1 MFGDDGLDV
10 CLSGGRGADQDAHG
24 GWWRV
29 VVVEQLLVGFQ
40 PRVAVA
46 LCGDDVSVCMC
57 VCVCLCARVCV
68 RMYTYVCVSY
78 TYAYPI

>member
-40 PRVAVA
+40 PRVSVA
-46 LCGDDVSVCMC
+46 LYGDDASVCMYVCMC
-57 VCVCLCARVCV
+57 VCGRACV
-68 RMYTYVCVSY
+68 YVCACACVY
-78 TYAYPI
+78 ICILN